1 MLNVF
6 KLNANGVDYLTFL
19 YKHFF
24 EVSMVIRDRQKY
36 TIAPRGNGKK
46 EIDEME
52 MVAPFTVALSVLVHG
67 NSKLG
72 TYLVGGH

>member
-1 MLNVF
+1 
-6 KLNANGVDYLTFL
+6 
-19 YKHFF
+19 
-24 EVSMVIRDRQKY
+24 MVIRDRQKY